1 MSYRQQFRDQVPYSG
16 RTSVSYPK
24 SESGGSMVVSY
35 SGTVAVDILVDVN
48 TDPFDRSVSGVNGTV
63 DVLSGAVVAMNA
75 AQCAAIA
82 QTAEDVS
89 TSLIDGFFGTIKT
102 EISQQLQALDSAIKA
117 GFGLIAEQGKAVSR
131 QREVMEGDY
140 NRISSRYVTL
150 FSDLDAEC
158 YKRILAL
165 DRPAFMLSDDV
176 QKKRILDSIS
186 RESAGNFIAVQE
198 ESNSRGM
205 LLVSGLY
212 RKVRDVMHTLQ
223 QYITQETRLTSL
235 INSSLGNEKPEEAVA
250 LQIPVIFTESD
261 TLEGSGTAGA
271 CFVPGFMDDG
281 KKAAVSEK
289 VDNYCN
295 TPDRVWAG
303 PDDAEWE
310 QLNKEFLAL
319 GEEEFGGEDDA
330 NDDEAL
336 SSKRRIYDMVINLW
350 QGSKVLTLKRS

>member
-24 SESGGSMVVSY
+24 SESGGSMVVEY
-35 SGTVAVDILVDVN
+35 DGTVTVDILVDVN
-48 TDPFDRSVSGVNGTV
+48 TDPFDRSVSSVNGTV
-63 DVLSGAVVAMNA
+63 DVLTGAVVAMHS

-82 QTAEDVS
+82 QTAENVS
-89 TSLIDGFFGTIKT
+89 QSLIDGFFGTIKT

-117 GFGLIAEQGKAVSR
+117 TFGLISEQGKAVSR
-131 QREVMEGDY
+131 QKEVMEGDY

-158 YKRILAL
+158 HKRILAL
-165 DRPAFMLSDDV
+165 DKPAFVLSGDV
-176 QKKRILDSIS
+176 QKKLILDTIS

-198 ESNSRGM
+198 ESTSRGM

-212 RKVRDVMHTLQ
+212 RKVRDVMHTLH

-235 INSSLGNEKPEEAVA
+235 IDSSLGNEKISGAIV

-261 TLEGSGTAGA
+261 MLEGSGTAGS
-271 CFVPGFMDDG
+271 CFVSDFIDPD
-281 KKAAVSEK
+281 KKAAVFERAGS
-289 VDNYCN
+289 YCGDSGLSW
-295 TPDRVWAG
+295 TEPEGAG
-303 PDDAEWE
+303 QE

-330 NDDEAL
+330 KDGGAL
-336 SSKRRIYDMVINLW
+336 SEKRRIYDMLINLW
-350 QGSKVLTLKRS
+350 QESKVLTLKRS